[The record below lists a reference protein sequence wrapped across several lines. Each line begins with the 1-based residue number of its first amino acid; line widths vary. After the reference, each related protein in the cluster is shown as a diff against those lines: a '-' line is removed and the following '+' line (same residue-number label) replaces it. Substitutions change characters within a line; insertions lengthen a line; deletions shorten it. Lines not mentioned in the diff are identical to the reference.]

1 MAFWDDAERSGD
13 LLRYF
18 EAEKLQAELLLPY
31 DMLNCILLP
40 IIMISHR
47 ILIIIWIRHITDA
60 EISDMIID
68 WIYEEEGL
76 LTEDNYVEKIQAM
89 EDYYLSFDY
98 ESIFG
103 DMDDEKRIITER
115 N

>member
-1 MAFWDDAERSGD
+1 MLS
-13 LLRYF
+13 LCSVNLV
-18 EAEKLQAELLLPY
+18 KLYSFTDHY
-31 DMLNCILLP
+31 DIAQNLDNYMDP
-40 IIMISHR
+40 THYGS
-47 ILIIIWIRHITDA
+47 

-98 ESIFG
+98 DSIFG
-103 DMDDEKRIITER
+103 DMDDENAE
-115 N
+115 